1 MLQARLDAL
10 PAPQRHLWPELRA
23 TPSGFVLYGG
33 TALALRLAHRESED
47 FDFFSSDPLDT
58 ERLLAKVSYLGQTE
72 VVQRTENTLTCLIDR
87 DGPVRVSFFG
97 GLPLNRVRDP
107 ERAAGPGLLVASL
120 LDLAATK
127 AQVVQ
132 SRASAKDYLDVDAL
146 VHLGGI
152 PLSGALGAAAAV
164 HGERFNPILTLKAL
178 TFFGDGDLSA
188 VPDAVRARLAEAV
201 REVSL
206 ESVPNFSA
214 RPGLLPSEATS

>member
-1 MLQARLDAL
+1 VLQPRLDAL
-10 PAPQRHLWPELRA
+10 PQSQRLLWPELRA
-23 TPSGFVLYGG
+23 TPDGFVLYGG

-47 FDFFSSDPLDT
+47 FDFFSSDPFDT
-58 ERLLAKVSYLGQTE
+58 GRLLAKVSYLDQAE
-72 VVQRTENTLTCLIDR
+72 VVQRAENTLTCLVDR
-87 DGPVRVSFFG
+87 DGPIRVSFFG
-97 GLPLNRVRDP
+97 GLALNRVRDP
-107 ERAAGPGLLVASL
+107 ELAEGPELLVASL

-132 SRASAKDYLDVDAL
+132 SRASAKDYVDVDAL
-146 VHLGGI
+146 VRLGGI
-152 PLSGALGAAAAV
+152 PLGGALGAAAAV

-201 REVSL
+201 RDVDP
-206 ESVPNFSA
+206 ESVPHFSA